1 MDDSKIYETA
11 TFENEVKSASDVI
24 TAETPVVQN
33 KKPLVVDASGNVFLN
48 LLSKE
53 EIAKYNEIGKSL
65 QTQDLNSITSFGG
78 ELQSVM
84 GRYSNDFL
92 ENVRTSN
99 IGEVGTLI
107 DNLLGELSVIDLDEL
122 DNTSGFKKFL
132 IKIPILN
139 KLVANVEKVAK
150 KYDTIAKKVDDISS
164 KISATRVIS
173 LRDNAA
179 LERMFQSNKEYGSKI
194 EEYIIAGKLR
204 LEEISKELEMMN
216 ANADKYEAYEIK
228 DLQDFANNLDRKIT
242 DLITLRHIIKQSL
255 PQIRVVQYNNAAI
268 AAKAQTIIAT
278 TIPLWRN
285 QLAMTV
291 SLQSQKTNI
300 DIHKKITQTTNDLI
314 RKNSQILKQNSIDVA
329 KSTEESVVSIETL
342 RATTNEFI
350 SMVTEVKKIQ
360 QDGYAKRRE
369 VENEIMQLSKQLDN
383 ITMQQITN

>member
-1 MDDSKIYETA
+1 
-11 TFENEVKSASDVI
+11 
-24 TAETPVVQN
+24 
-33 KKPLVVDASGNVFLN
+33 
-48 LLSKE
+48 
-53 EIAKYNEIGKSL
+53 
-65 QTQDLNSITSFGG
+65 
-78 ELQSVM
+78 
-84 GRYSNDFL
+84 
-92 ENVRTSN
+92 
-99 IGEVGTLI
+99 
-107 DNLLGELSVIDLDEL
+107 
-122 DNTSGFKKFL
+122 
-132 IKIPILN
+132 
-139 KLVANVEKVAK
+139 
-150 KYDTIAKKVDDISS
+150 
-164 KISATRVIS
+164 
-173 LRDNAA
+173 
-179 LERMFQSNKEYGSKI
+179 MFQSNKEYGSKI

-204 LEEISKELEMMN
+204 LEEITKELEMMN

-300 DIHKKITQTTNDLI
+300 EIHKKITQTTNDLI
-314 RKNSQILKQNSIDVA
+314 RKNSQVLKQNSIDVA
-329 KSTEESVVSIETL
+329 KSTEESVVSIDTL

-350 SMVTEVKKIQ
+350 SMVTEVKKNQ